1 MWKIQQDV
9 RVLACIS
16 GAYDFSHLKHVSCK
30 MPGNLT
36 PLVFSHGNIQVLF
49 LLWLYFW
56 AWGHVSS
63 PWLSVLVPTLSASIL
78 AGMGAVDPKSS
89 IHRGYC
95 GKWYAKPVPVFFP
108 SCHIPSSDSKGS
120 ASLMG
125 TVESSACRE
134 HHGLLLKIR
143 EYAFYQSSF
152 FLKGGTTSL
161 AVPFQFLWWYLQISG
176 TRRKSEVHRRHF
188 QFKVKQNIAT
198 LDFSQSFLI
207 HFPSPTCQELQ
218 AHTHLATWIGR
229 LAPPARGG
237 APGDSDVSIYG
248 WIKPILPCLGSW
260 TCTYIQYT

>member
-1 MWKIQQDV
+1 MVCQTS
-9 RVLACIS
+9 ACI
-16 GAYDFSHLKHVSCK
+16 FSKLPYPVKRFERQCQ
-30 MPGNLT
+30 P
-36 PLVFSHGNIQVLF
+36 HGNGREFCMQRTPRPIAENQGVR
-49 LLWLYFW
+49 LL
-56 AWGHVSS
+56 
-63 PWLSVLVPTLSASIL
+63 SI
-78 AGMGAVDPKSS
+78 
-89 IHRGYC
+89 II
-95 GKWYAKPVPVFFP
+95 FF
-108 SCHIPSSDSKGS
+108 
-120 ASLMG
+120 
-125 TVESSACRE
+125 
-134 HHGLLLKIR
+134 
-143 EYAFYQSSF
+143 
-152 FLKGGTTSL
+152 KGGTTTL